1 LSEAG
6 KKPVKASEAKGRYLR
21 YFTYGAKKAIL
32 RLFFA
37 KLGERA
43 IESEV
48 VMAAAT
54 GKTKYGS

>member
-1 LSEAG
+1 M
-6 KKPVKASEAKGRYLR
+6 KASEAKGRYLR